1 MIAAPWSDLG
11 AGFATS
17 FALIVAIGSQNAF
30 VLRQG
35 IRREHVL
42 PIVLFCLASDAILI
56 LAGVGGAGALLR
68 SNTTLLAVARYG
80 GAVFLLGYG
89 LLAARRA
96 WVGGHMTLG
105 AQAPMALSAALAAC
119 FAFTFLNP
127 HVYLDTVVLLGAVA
141 SQRGD
146 DGRWFF
152 GLGACLASVVW
163 FTGLGF
169 GARLLAPWF
178 ETVTAWR
185 VLDSLIA
192 VVMLALA
199 ASLVWI

>member
-1 MIAAPWSDLG
+1 MTADFW

-35 IRREHVL
+35 IRRQHVL
-42 PIVLFCLASDAILI
+42 PIVLFCIVADALLI
-56 LAGVGGAGALLR
+56 LAGVGGAGTVLR
-68 SNTTLLAVARYG
+68 SNSTLLAVARYG
-80 GAVFLLGYG
+80 GAAFLASYG
-89 LLAARRA
+89 LLAAHRA
-96 WVGGHMTLG
+96 WKGAHMVLG
-105 AQAPMALSAALAAC
+105 EQPALRLSAALAAC

-146 DGRWFF
+146 AGRWVF
-152 GLGACLASVVW
+152 GAGACLASGVW
-163 FTGLGF
+163 FSALGF
-169 GARLLAPWF
+169 GARFLGPLF

-185 VLDSLIA
+185 VLDGVIA
-192 VVMLALA
+192 VVMLGLA
-199 ASLVWI
+199 ATLLWG